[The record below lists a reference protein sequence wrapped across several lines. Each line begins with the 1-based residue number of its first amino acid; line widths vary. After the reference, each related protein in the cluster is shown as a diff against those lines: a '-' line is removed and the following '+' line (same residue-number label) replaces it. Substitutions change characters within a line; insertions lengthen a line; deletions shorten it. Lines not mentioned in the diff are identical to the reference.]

1 METNLSRFDQG
12 IRIVAG
18 MTTIGAVIVNPFIP
32 AWLALAAAY
41 AVLTSISCWDPIYA
55 AMHKLFGV
63 RSTAQAHADFRL
75 SQSLR

>member
-1 METNLSRFDQG
+1 METNLSKLDQG

-32 AWLALAAAY
+32 TWLALVAAY

-55 AMHKLFGV
+55 AMHKLFAT
-63 RSTAQAHADFRL
+63 RATEKAHAHFRL
-75 SQSLR
+75 TQSVR